1 MKTSKKASILKRILA
16 VTRDLRSATDMEEL
30 LYRLTISACEL
41 TSSQAASILK
51 FNELTNSLRY
61 IAAPWLPA
69 ESLKETNV
77 PLTDSMPGWVF
88 TNGEPLIIQDVA
100 NDSRHFKEID
110 QGSNLTT
117 TSLIAVPIQHQG
129 DTIGVLECLNK
140 SEDGNYTEDDVI
152 ILEMLAF
159 YATLALAN
167 MDLENQISNKSND
180 TRGLDRLKRNFIA
193 IISHELR
200 TPLGL
205 ILGHATVLKE
215 VVSDEHNEALET
227 IIRNS
232 VRLKEIIES
241 LSSIDNIES
250 GLSRIRQRSIS
261 VPQLIDEVIVAFKD
275 LAVKKSI
282 TLKADIPDRDL
293 YVEADADKITIAI
306 GNLIRNAITFTDEG
320 GQVIVRAESVTGNVK
335 VSVTDNGVGIPIDD
349 LPLVFERFFQVE
361 SHLTRSHAG
370 LGLGLSV
377 AKSMIELHGGK
388 IWVESVE
395 KEGSTINFLLPIK
408 PPENIS
414 TK

>member
-69 ESLKETNV
+69 ESLKETSV

-205 ILGHATVLKE
+205 ILGNATVVKK
-215 VVSDEHNEALET
+215 VVYEEHNEELET

-275 LAVKKSI
+275 LAVQKHIK
-282 TLKADIPDRDL
+282 LKADIRDRDL
-293 YVEADADKITIAI
+293 EVQADADEIAIAI
-306 GNLIRNAITFTDEG
+306 GKRM
-320 GQVIVRAESVTGNVK
+320 R
-335 VSVTDNGVGIPIDD
+335 
-349 LPLVFERFFQVE
+349 
-361 SHLTRSHAG
+361 
-370 LGLGLSV
+370 
-377 AKSMIELHGGK
+377 
-388 IWVESVE
+388 
-395 KEGSTINFLLPIK
+395 
-408 PPENIS
+408 
-414 TK
+414 